1 VLKKMTIRRFINKLA
16 CCMRDSRGITM
27 VELVMVIGLGSI
39 LISGASMTLNHVL
52 VSVPKEQGQMLAIRQ
67 VQSAGY
73 WIDRDGSCAR
83 TITPEP
89 GLFTLSAGTP
99 LVISYCNW
107 DATKTTVSYFVD
119 SDHVL
124 QRQEVVTDEQ
134 TGAVIGGGQRRI
146 ADSISSITAKYD
158 YVNGSDIKRMLTVTI
173 NAQVGSASKT
183 RIYYVTP
190 RQSGF

>member
-1 VLKKMTIRRFINKLA
+1 MTIRRFINKLT
-16 CCMRDSRGITM
+16 CCIRDTRGITM
-27 VELVMVIGLGSI
+27 IELVIAMALGATVIST
-39 LISGASMTLNHVL
+39 ASLTLNHVL

-67 VQSAGY
+67 VQNAGY

-83 TITPEP
+83 SITPEP
-89 GLFTLSAGTP
+89 GLFTLSTGTP
-99 LVISYCNW
+99 LVISYSNAN
-107 DATKTTVSYFVD
+107 ATKTTVNYFVD

-124 QRQEVVTDEQ
+124 QRQEVLTDEQ
-134 TGAVIGGGQRRI
+134 TGAVLGTSEKRV

-158 YVNGSDIKRMLTVTI
+158 YVSESDLKRMLTVTI
-173 NAQVGSASKT
+173 TAQVGAASKT